1 MSTSHD
7 EFKTNCNTNSDP
19 TKSPDLEAQRRT
31 DTSASLLIE
40 AGVVDWSFIDPV
52 IRDERSKNDVSW
64 QDE

>member
-1 MSTSHD
+1 MMESND
-7 EFKTNCNTNSDP
+7 EHKANHNSDS
-19 TKSPDLEAQRRT
+19 TKSPNLEAQRRT
-31 DTSASLLIE
+31 DAGTSLTIE